1 MAADNDGKTP
11 LYSASESGDLESV
24 AMLLEA
30 GADPNQATTEKILS
44 NHGNSW
50 HKDAGLTPLLVASQ
64 KGHFEIMKRLVDAG
78 ANPKARTQDGAT
90 LLMQA
95 ARSTR
100 MSVIAYAYSLD
111 NNVTAKTSANRTVMH
126 SVVMP
131 GGRNEDDICNV
142 IQFLS
147 KHGADPDPQGKGG
160 WTPISMADRVPYEKA
175 ARLLYE
181 LTMAAGQKPTI
192 LPTEFR

>member
-1 MAADNDGKTP
+1 M
-11 LYSASESGDLESV
+11 
-24 AMLLEA
+24 
-30 GADPNQATTEKILS
+30 
-44 NHGNSW
+44 
-50 HKDAGLTPLLVASQ
+50 TPLLVASQ

-126 SVVMP
+126 SAVSPSRVHYTVS
-131 GGRNEDDICNV
+131 EDDICNV

-147 KHGADPDPQGKGG
+147 KHGADPDPQDKDG
-160 WTPISMADRVPYEKA
+160 WTPISVADYWPYEKA